1 MVQYAA
7 RNLVKDRGDVL
18 HVLYVALEQE
28 HCEKPQRQVRS
39 CSVLILGRLT
49 HKLLVKME
57 SHENGQSAMLPECS
71 LHCTGAEVCLQRS
84 CRPG

>member
-7 RNLVKDRGDVL
+7 RNLVKGRGDVS

-39 CSVLILGRLT
+39 CSILILGQLT

-57 SHENGQSAMLPECS
+57 SHENPTCRIKNCSAGSMG
-71 LHCTGAEVCLQRS
+71 HC
-84 CRPG
+84 